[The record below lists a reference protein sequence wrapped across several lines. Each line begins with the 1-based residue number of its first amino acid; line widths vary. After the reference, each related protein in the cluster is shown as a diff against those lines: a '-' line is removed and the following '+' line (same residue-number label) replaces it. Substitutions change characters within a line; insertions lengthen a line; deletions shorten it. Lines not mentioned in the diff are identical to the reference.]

1 MTIDMPASLPRKSST
16 GISQTVMK
24 YGIQLLN
31 FIRGKVEV
39 LEDAEDIVQDVWYQ
53 YSRLSNLDEI
63 ENISAWLY
71 KVARNK
77 ITDKYRRKKSESF
90 EDYVYHNEDGELY
103 LRDILLSDDRED
115 AETAQFKKRF
125 WIELQNALKELP
137 PLQQL
142 VFIENEIEGKT
153 LRRIAAEQQENIKTI
168 ISRKAYAVKHLRKK
182 LEPLY
187 RELNF

>member
-1 MTIDMPASLPRKSST
+1 
-16 GISQTVMK
+16 MK
-24 YGIQLLN
+24 YGMQLLN

-53 YSRLSNLDEI
+53 YSRLSNLNEI

-71 KVARNK
+71 RVARNK

-90 EDYVYHNEDGELY
+90 EDYVYHHEDGELY
-103 LRDILLSDDRED
+103 LQEILLWNDRED
-115 AETAQFKKRF
+115 AETVQFKKRF
-125 WIELQNALKELP
+125 WIELQKALKELP

-153 LRRIAAEQQENIKTI
+153 LKEIAGEQQENIKTI

-187 RELNF
+187 KELNF